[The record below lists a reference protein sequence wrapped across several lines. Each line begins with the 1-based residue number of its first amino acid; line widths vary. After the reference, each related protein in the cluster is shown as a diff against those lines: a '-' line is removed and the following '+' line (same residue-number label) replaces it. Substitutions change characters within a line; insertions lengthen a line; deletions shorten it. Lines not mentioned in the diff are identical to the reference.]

1 MYSTPEGYRD
11 AILSPDRSVK
21 LFMHIGTGIDNTSAD
36 DITSMDAYVLPLSNE
51 DQLVDA
57 NYSITQNLATF
68 EGDGIPTAKSAGMV
82 VPPEDPAEMPIQ
94 SGLWSDLISDADGN
108 IDWDLS
114 IAFSSVHS
122 SALTIYTGE
131 VNILEAEVVF
141 SVGGSET
148 HRDTYTATTDRLQ
161 IPEVHD
167 YDRIDIKVTRIDQP
181 YHHVRITEVEFGASI
196 TVSDGTLTGV
206 TEYVA
211 QLDPT
216 DLRVPLHEVTFAII
230 NEGHVYDYDSPSLQ
244 NEAITVGKPVMLSY
258 QVQTDN
264 GPVTVP
270 CGRFYIRMIDMG
282 QGVANVTADDPRVV
296 FTDVHE
302 AWTAPASVS
311 IGDTLDSVCEALY
324 VIHTCEESLYQMYP
338 PRDLVFT
345 EDTTY
350 MDDIHNLLQLMG
362 LQMWPDAKGVL
373 QFRPYPETQ
382 SYGVVDGSAMYSF
395 PQKQS
400 NLRAYNYISVRYG
413 DTGSYNIDL
422 RGNSTAQAVNQIS
435 VSNPLVETEAEAR
448 TIAERVRA
456 NLHNE
461 ELSVQWVG
469 DPSVEVGDMIGF
481 PGRWSDARERR
492 IVSQSIRYD
501 GGMSGDITTV
511 M

>member
-1 MYSTPEGYRD
+1 
-11 AILSPDRSVK
+11 
-21 LFMHIGTGIDNTSAD
+21 
-36 DITSMDAYVLPLSNE
+36 
-51 DQLVDA
+51 
-57 NYSITQNLATF
+57 
-68 EGDGIPTAKSAGMV
+68 
-82 VPPEDPAEMPIQ
+82 
-94 SGLWSDLISDADGN
+94 
-108 IDWDLS
+108 
-114 IAFSSVHS
+114 
-122 SALTIYTGE
+122 
-131 VNILEAEVVF
+131 
-141 SVGGSET
+141 
-148 HRDTYTATTDRLQ
+148 
-161 IPEVHD
+161 
-167 YDRIDIKVTRIDQP
+167 
-181 YHHVRITEVEFGASI
+181 
-196 TVSDGTLTGV
+196 
-206 TEYVA
+206 
-211 QLDPT
+211 
-216 DLRVPLHEVTFAII
+216 
-230 NEGHVYDYDSPSLQ
+230 
-244 NEAITVGKPVMLSY
+244 
-258 QVQTDN
+258 
-264 GPVTVP
+264 
-270 CGRFYIRMIDMG
+270 MIDMG

-324 VIHTCEESLYQMYP
+324 VIHTCEESLYEMYP

-350 MDDIHNLLQLMG
+350 MEDIHNLLQLMG

-373 QFRPYPETQ
+373 QFRQYPEAQ

-469 DPSVEVGDMIGF
+469 DPSVEVGDRIGF